1 MNEQITS
8 WATGMMA
15 AVEGRRN
22 AANAE
27 TVSGLVALRD
37 TLDARYIEIV
47 HRYNAVQDGE
57 AQPNNPNELPL
68 LAGEMDGLRMAL
80 AGLDALLIANLAAV
94 TPSYG
99 D

>member
-1 MNEQITS
+1 MNEQITN
-8 WATGMMA
+8 WANGMMT

-22 AANAE
+22 EANSE
-27 TVSGLVALRD
+27 TVSGLVTLRVA
-37 TLDARYIEIV
+37 LDARYTEII

-68 LAGEMDGLRMAL
+68 LAGEMDGLRNAL
-80 AGLDALLIANLAAV
+80 AGIDSLLIASVAAV